1 MPRRDDSRPIH
12 TAYDRD
18 IERLERRDRDRIQ
31 GRILSLAIVAVAYA
45 LWQLVQWL
53 GWI

>member
-1 MPRRDDSRPIH
+1 MSNDNRPIY

-18 IERLERRDRDRIQ
+18 IERLERRDRDRPH

-45 LWQLVQWL
+45 LWQLAKWL
-53 GWI
+53 CS